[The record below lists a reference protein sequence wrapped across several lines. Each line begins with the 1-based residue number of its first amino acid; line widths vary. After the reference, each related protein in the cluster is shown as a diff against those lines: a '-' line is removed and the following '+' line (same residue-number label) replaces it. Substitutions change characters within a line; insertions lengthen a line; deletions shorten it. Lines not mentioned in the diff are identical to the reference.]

1 MQAHEQTAITT
12 TLHPLKVWEQF
23 IDNVIPFLNVQTWK
37 TFFITSKMLI
47 NSLSLLWRKKVMDD

>member
-23 IDNVIPFLNVQTWK
+23 IDNAIPFLNVHT
-37 TFFITSKMLI
+37 
-47 NSLSLLWRKKVMDD
+47 